1 MASAVIVGAQWG
13 DEGKGKIVDFLAGQA
28 DFVVRFQGGD
38 NAGHTVYLGDRKYVF
53 HILPSGM
60 LRPGVTCVIGSGV
73 VLNLRRLADEI
84 SEVGIS
90 EQDITARL
98 RISGET
104 ALILPCHMAR
114 DRSEESSRGKGRIG
128 TTQRGIGPAYVDV
141 ANRTAVR
148 MADTLDEDWFRK
160 RLAIC
165 LESKRDSLEGS
176 EFSEACD
183 FEKTASETL
192 RLARRFAPLV
202 CDASALLEEARAKGK
217 NLLFEGAQGTMLDVH
232 AGTYPY
238 VTSSNTVAGGACVGS
253 GVGPRAIGR
262 ILGVAKAYTTR
273 VGEGPFP
280 TELIGETGE
289 RLRETGGEY
298 GATTRR
304 PRRCGWLDIVQLRR
318 AVRLNS
324 LDGIVL
330 TKLDVLD
337 GFDRIGV
344 CTAYRVKGRCM
355 TEWPVNPADLE
366 SVEPEIE
373 FMPGWLAAT
382 SCAGGY
388 DALPAAARNYVEAVE
403 KWLGVPVAMVTAGK
417 ERDDIIVR
425 QPVF

>member
-1 MASAVIVGAQWG
+1 MASVVIVGAQWG
-13 DEGKGKIVDFLAGQA
+13 DEGKGKIVDALAGRA
-28 DFVVRFQGGD
+28 DWVVRFQGGD

-73 VLNLRRLADEI
+73 VLNLQRLADEI

-90 EQDITARL
+90 EKDVMARL

-114 DRSEESSRGKGRIG
+114 DRSEESSRGRGKIG

-148 MADTLDEDWFRK
+148 MADTLDEAWFRQ

-165 LESKRDSLEGS
+165 LESKRSRTGEQDLAET
-176 EFSEACD
+176 CD

-202 CDASALLEEARAKGK
+202 CDASALLENARAKGEK
-217 NLLFEGAQGTMLDVH
+217 ILFEGAQGTMLDVH

-238 VTSSNTVAGGACVGS
+238 VTSSHTVAGGACVGA
-253 GVGPRAIGR
+253 GVGPRAIDR

-280 TELIGETGE
+280 TELTDAAGE

-324 LDGIVL
+324 LDGLVL

-337 GFDRIGV
+337 GFERIGV
-344 CTAYRVKGRCM
+344 CTAYRVNGRRM
-355 TEWPVNPADLE
+355 LEWPVNPADLDR
-366 SVEPEIE
+366 VEPELE
-373 FMPGWLAAT
+373 FMPGWQAPT

-388 DALPAAARNYVEAVE
+388 EKLPANARNYVAAVE
-403 KWLGVPVAMVTAGK
+403 KWLGVPAVIVTAGK